1 MEGSQPVIT
10 RSILKESHHAA
21 TPLTDRVMRMGAV
34 SVYPQP
40 YPDKDMVSRI
50 WAGLKPVRMCPD
62 LCVTS
67 LFADEVVAPSGAGG
81 LRLR

>member
-10 RSILKESHHAA
+10 RSILKESHHAQRFS
-21 TPLTDRVMRMGAV
+21 TDRVMRMGAV
-34 SVYPQP
+34 FGYPQP

-50 WAGLKPVRMCPD
+50 ETRPCMC

-67 LFADEVVAPSGAGG
+67 PLDQA
-81 LRLR
+81 